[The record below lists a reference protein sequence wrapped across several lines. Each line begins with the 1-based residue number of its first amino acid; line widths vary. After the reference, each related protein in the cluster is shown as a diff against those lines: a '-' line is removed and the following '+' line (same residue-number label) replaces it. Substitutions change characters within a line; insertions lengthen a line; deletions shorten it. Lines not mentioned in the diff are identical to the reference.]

1 MDREIK
7 FRGKRVYTEDWVY
20 GYYVKSTNDR
30 AYIIRYATEDAIN
43 TNNEIDFLYHEVIP
57 ETVGQHIGRKDKNE
71 KYIYKDDIIKRYNGE
86 IGVVVFD
93 EGCFILERVSEENC
107 EYIQHCSEYFSE
119 CEIIGNVWDNK
130 ELLA

>member
-1 MDREIK
+1 MDRDIK
-7 FRGKRVYTEDWVY
+7 FRGKRVDTKEWVY

-30 AYIIRYATEDAIN
+30 AYIIRYA
-43 TNNEIDFLYHEVIP
+43 NEIDFLYHEVIP
-57 ETVGQHIGRKDKNE
+57 KTVGQYVGRKDKNE

-119 CEIIGNVWDNK
+119 CEIIGNKFENS
-130 ELLA
+130 ELLEENIQ